1 MPCLSLGSRCTPPG
15 GRAWKPAERGFTLVE
30 LLVSTLIGALMLLAG
45 TYLAVSHV
53 RTTGRQAAVHR
64 FQTDF
69 GRLSHLIE
77 TEVDEGTALAYGQ
90 ATTATA
96 GCSNVGVASVFSITV
111 PVLVTAE
118 TAAASAVRTI
128 YYYPAEGNLRRCGPA
143 INADGTLNTTT
154 TGDGI
159 VITNATLNV
168 QNTNARQMEYRVVLT
183 DPISGAVFDS
193 AVDPGWLFARAK
205 SFQIN

>member
-1 MPCLSLGSRCTPPG
+1 MLSLPPLSQWTL
-15 GRAWKPAERGFTLVE
+15 GRREACIPAERGFTLVE

-53 RTTGRQAAVHR
+53 RTTGRQAVAHR
-64 FQTDF
+64 LQTDF

-77 TEVDEGTALAYGQ
+77 TEVDEGSALAYGQ
-90 ATTATA
+90 ATA
-96 GCSNVGVASVFSITV
+96 GCTNNGVASVFSITV
-111 PVLVTAE
+111 PVLLAAE
-118 TAAASAVRTI
+118 TTAASAVRTI
-128 YYYPAEGNLRRCGPA
+128 YYYNFDGNLRRCGPA
-143 INADGTLNTTT
+143 INADGTLNTAA

-168 QNTNARQMEYRVVLT
+168 QNTNARQMEYRVQLT
-183 DPISGAVFDS
+183 DPTSGAAFDS
-193 AVDPGWLFARAK
+193 AVTPGLLFARTK